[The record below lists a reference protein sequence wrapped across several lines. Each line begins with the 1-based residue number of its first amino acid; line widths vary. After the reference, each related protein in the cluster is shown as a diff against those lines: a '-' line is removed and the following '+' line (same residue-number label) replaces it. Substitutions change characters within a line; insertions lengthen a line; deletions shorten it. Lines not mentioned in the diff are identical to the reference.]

1 MIRVYAEKYL
11 YPIFF
16 IFSISYHLFSTYRR
30 TERNKSNGLKPLT
43 RSKIEKF
50 KTSKTLFILGCGSS
64 INKITKKQWDIIK
77 DADSIGLNFWLLHD
91 FVPSFLRFEL
101 PSNSTPNRRK
111 TFLNVLSVKYEK
123 YKDKLIL
130 YDKQD
135 NTAMP
140 TLSNNDP
147 EYSNWY
153 YPPSI
158 VVPGKTK
165 SSIKKSL
172 KLLKL
177 FSRINS
183 NRFLLPYKR
192 GSLTTLLSLAHY
204 MNYENVVLCG
214 VDLYNTDYFFDNSN
228 KYLDVV
234 SGQNGE
240 TLISM
245 NKNIFPITM
254 DKIIYLFNES
264 LFLNGHGKLYVGTK
278 DTILYPTLPYYFK
291 VVDPKN

>member
-1 MIRVYAEKYL
+1 
-11 YPIFF
+11 
-16 IFSISYHLFSTYRR
+16 
-30 TERNKSNGLKPLT
+30 
-43 RSKIEKF
+43 
-50 KTSKTLFILGCGSS
+50 
-64 INKITKKQWDIIK
+64 
-77 DADSIGLNFWLLHD
+77 
-91 FVPSFLRFEL
+91 
-101 PSNSTPNRRK
+101 
-111 TFLNVLSVKYEK
+111 
-123 YKDKLIL
+123 
-130 YDKQD
+130 
-135 NTAMP
+135 MP
-140 TLSNNDP
+140 TLSNNDL

-158 VVPGKTK
+158 VVPGKTE

-214 VDLYNTDYFFDNSN
+214 VDLYNTDYFFDNTN
-228 KYLDVV
+228 KYLDVA
-234 SGQNGE
+234 SDQNGE

-278 DTILYPTLPYYFK
+278 DTILYPTLPYYF
-291 VVDPKN
+291 NNE